1 MPDQRHPEQSF
12 RRKGAIVL
20 WLIALLLPI
29 LMLAACGKKPNLVD
43 PPPGAED
50 ITFPKTYPDISTD
63 PKP

>member
-1 MPDQRHPEQSF
+1 MPDQHHLEQGF
-12 RRKGAIVL
+12 RRRSAGFF
-20 WLIALLLPI
+20 WLIALLLPV
-29 LMLAACGKKPNLVD
+29 LMLAACGKKPNQVD